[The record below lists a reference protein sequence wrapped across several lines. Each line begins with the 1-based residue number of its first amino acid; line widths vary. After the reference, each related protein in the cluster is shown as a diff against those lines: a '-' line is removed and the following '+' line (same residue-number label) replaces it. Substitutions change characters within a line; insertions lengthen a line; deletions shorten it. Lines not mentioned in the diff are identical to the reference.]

1 MKKYSLALLFFSM
14 AISVNSYAIQEK
26 SYDFKVFLGDK
37 EIGFHK
43 FMVTPHKDQT
53 YVNSEANF
61 DVKFLFISAYTYLH
75 QNSEVWKGNCLQAIN
90 ATTDDNGDV
99 LYVRGKYRE
108 QTLNLQ
114 THKGQKKLE
123 GCIKTFAYWDPSLL
137 NSNKLLNVQTG
148 KLEEVNIEVLGE
160 SQINRNGTLI
170 RANHYRINNPK
181 FNIDL
186 WYSDNKEWLALE
198 STTENGARLR
208 YLAQ

>member
-14 AISVNSYAIQEK
+14 VISTNSYAIQEK

-43 FMVTPHKDQT
+43 FMVTPHKDKT

-75 QNSEVWKGNCLQAIN
+75 QNSEVWKGDCLQAIN
-90 ATTDDNGDV
+90 ATTDDNGDA

-114 THKGQKKLE
+114 THKGQKQLE

-148 KLEEVNIEVLGE
+148 KLEEVNIEALGE

-208 YLAQ
+208 YMAQ